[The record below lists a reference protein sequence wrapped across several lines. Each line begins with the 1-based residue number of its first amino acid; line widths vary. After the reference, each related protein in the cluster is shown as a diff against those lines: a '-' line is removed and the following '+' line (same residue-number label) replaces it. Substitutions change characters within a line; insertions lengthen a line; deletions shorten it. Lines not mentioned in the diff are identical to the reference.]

1 MQNKKIINKI
11 IVSNRIYNRLRQT
24 YNDIAIMYDKYL
36 SDDIKEMEYFISH
49 VPGDGLC
56 MHLNYDAGYIA
67 PLSFINEY
75 LFDKENKIIT
85 LDDFLK
91 LTI

>member
-1 MQNKKIINKI
+1 MPNKKIINKI
-11 IVSNRIYNRLRQT
+11 NVSNRMYYKLRQT
-24 YNDIAIMYDKYL
+24 YNDIAIMYEKYL

-56 MHLNYDAGYIA
+56 MHLNYNGGYIA
-67 PLSFINEY
+67 PLLFINEY